1 MLTTFAFLFFIVN
14 NNFIGSIPSEFGNLA
29 NLLSFIMSKFNNK
42 RMYCNEETFTKQ
54 HETLIYFS
62 LAILC
67 EANIHNAG
75 SIPSE
80 MGKLHKCK
88 ILILRKFWCWICKFV
103 IITFTEIPYYF
114 MCIYQKTIT
123 LWRTQYLLS
132 SVILVLLK
140 HCG

>member
-14 NNFIGSIPSEFGNLA
+14 NNFAGSIPSEFGNLA

-42 RMYCNEETFTKQ
+42 KLYCNEETFTKQ
-54 HETLIYFS
+54 HETLMHFF
-62 LAILC
+62 LALLC

-88 ILILRKFWCWICKFV
+88 TFILRK
-103 IITFTEIPYYF
+103 
-114 MCIYQKTIT
+114 
-123 LWRTQYLLS
+123 L
-132 SVILVLLK
+132 
-140 HCG
+140 